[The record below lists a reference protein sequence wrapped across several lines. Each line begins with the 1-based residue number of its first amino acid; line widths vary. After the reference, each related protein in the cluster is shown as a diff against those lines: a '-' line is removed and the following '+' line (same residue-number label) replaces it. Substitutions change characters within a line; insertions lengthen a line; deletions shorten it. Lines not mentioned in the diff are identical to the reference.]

1 MRRNSTIAGLAAAL
15 SLVATPAFALP
26 GQAPDNAGTA
36 RASQNAGT
44 ANAPQNPGRPAGA
57 GAQSALPGP
66 DASAKSKGRA
76 YGRHCQ
82 DQSKKRVTGEKGTA
96 FSRCVTAMA
105 KLASGATTSP
115 RSACQTLSKKRV
127 AGEKG
132 TAFSRCVSEGAKLRR
147 QQAPA

>member
-44 ANAPQNPGRPAGA
+44 AN
-57 GAQSALPGP
+57 AQSALPGP